1 MPFLRTLRQVLEY
14 GGGVLAREYA
24 EHHHLIVESQLHQKR
39 SRIARMAEAHHPAH
53 GPVVTGPDR
62 SGELVGGAGC
72 FADHVKGQ
80 GKRDA

>member
-1 MPFLRTLRQVLEY
+1 MMTGLRTLRQVLEY

-24 EHHHLIVESQLHQKR
+24 NTTTIVESQLHQKR